1 MNLINVHTHAV
12 VKINLNI
19 LLPSMFM
26 SFKCSLLYRF
36 LAKILHAYIFSGF
49 ISATC
54 PSHLILLY
62 KIMKIVFCEE
72 YNNDLL
78 HYRMFRSIHLRL
90 CWVWRFSQRPVL
102 RHSWNSL
109 VWCTA
114 GDHRACVY
122 VVIRP
127 MTISWLH
134 SNFVLQV
141 LLTRWQPVERPRP
154 NSQIC
159 HHIRTT
165 CQYSETVHTS
175 SP

>member
-1 MNLINVHTHAV
+1 MSPNTHSV

-36 LAKILHAYIFSGF
+36 LATIMHAYIFSGF

-62 KIMKIVFCEE
+62 QIIKIVFCEE
-72 YNNDLL
+72 YNNELL
-78 HYRMFRSIHLRL
+78 HYKLFCSIHL
-90 CWVWRFSQRPVL
+90 RPVL
-102 RHSWNSL
+102 RHSWNIL
-109 VWCTA
+109 VACTA

-127 MTISWLH
+127 MTISWLY
-134 SNFVLQV
+134 SNFVSQV
-141 LLTRWQPVERPRP
+141 LLTR
-154 NSQIC
+154 
-159 HHIRTT
+159 
-165 CQYSETVHTS
+165 
-175 SP
+175 